1 MKLEE
6 QNLNEPQKPQLNIGD
21 VSGSFVCFL
30 CENIFNRVGEP
41 CMHYE
46 EDEMD
51 DEGEV
56 SLCDECS
63 KKAMEKAKKENI
75 RGLSMRFFNCH

>member
-1 MKLEE
+1 MIQENEKLDNP
-6 QNLNEPQKPQLNIGD
+6 QNPQLNINV
-21 VSGSFVCFL
+21 VSGSFVCYL

-63 KKAMEKAKKENI
+63 KKAMEKAKMENI
-75 RGLSMRFFNCH
+75 QGLSRRFFNCH

>member
-1 MKLEE
+1 MSIEK
-6 QNLNEPQKPQLNIGD
+6 QNPASCQTA
-21 VSGSFVCFL
+21 VSGSFVCYL
-30 CENIFNRVGEP
+30 CKNTFRRVGDP

-56 SLCDECS
+56 SLCDECA
-63 KKAMEKAKKENI
+63 KKAMEKAKMENTQ
-75 RGLSMRFFNCH
+75 GLSVRFFNCH